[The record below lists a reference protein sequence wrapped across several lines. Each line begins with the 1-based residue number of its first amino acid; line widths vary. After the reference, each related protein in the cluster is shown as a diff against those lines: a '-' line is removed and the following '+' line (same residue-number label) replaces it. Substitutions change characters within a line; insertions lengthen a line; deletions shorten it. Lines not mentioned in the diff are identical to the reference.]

1 MLNAQEIFCVLFEFF
16 PEKNR
21 SRNLAQIEKLNIWW
35 ARSQYRRTFCQM
47 PFQITI
53 YDPSE
58 QPNYQK
64 IAEKALQLKEL
75 GLNSSAIARQLEVDH
90 KTVSRAIEWIKEF
103 EY

>member
-1 MLNAQEIFCVLFEFF
+1 
-16 PEKNR
+16 
-21 SRNLAQIEKLNIWW
+21 
-35 ARSQYRRTFCQM
+35 M

-90 KTVSRAIEWIKEF
+90 KTVSKAIEWIKEF